1 MVKKTTPPEDQ
12 SPFKEEIMIDL
23 STAWLIND
31 NTLEPQPERYTS
43 PQERKFKSDKEFTD
57 LITTNTGLLFGKNTL
72 LIDAT
77 KSQLECYVLID
88 YTDPDAHLLHLV
100 DISLSKENFWQVF
113 ARVSKLFTMLTANN
127 YAFQITNLLGE
138 VILANKELY
147 DEVVALTGF
156 EEPEEAEGQQ
166 KEEADIDG
174 YFMSLLDHKP
184 YIMLISDDERREIA
198 DMRQTYPSNWGKSTV
213 SIVMQKY
220 MDEDVMYFLAS
231 PLYSDIEWN
240 YGKFAVEIK
249 PNAGNEKEKVKKST
263 EEDHLNGTQP
273 LVAEMYKRIKAE
285 LLKED
290 AGLEFNPK
298 SYYIA
303 MRKAKNQA
311 FFHIKK
317 KSISVVVMYPDK
329 DTRKL
334 IKHQE
339 VKTLA
344 ESVQKYW
351 NGECCT
357 VVINKAEHLD
367 EVILLLKKLIK

>member
-1 MVKKTTPPEDQ
+1 MVKKTPPPEEQ
-12 SPFKEEIMIDL
+12 SPFKEDVAIDL
-23 STAWLIND
+23 SNAWLIND
-31 NTLEPQPERYTS
+31 NTLEPQPERYIS
-43 PQERKFKSDKEFTD
+43 PEERKFKSEKEFTD
-57 LITTNTGLLFGKNTL
+57 LITANTGLLFGKNTI

-88 YTDPDAHLLHLV
+88 YTDPDEHLIHLV

-113 ARVSKLFTMLTANN
+113 ARVSKLFTMLTASN
-127 YAFQITNLLGE
+127 YNFQFAQLLAYIIAE
-138 VILANKELY
+138 NKELY
-147 DEVVALTGF
+147 DEVVILSGF
-156 EEPEEAEGQQ
+156 EEQVVEEGEE
-166 KEEADIDG
+166 KEQADIEG
-174 YFMSLLDHKP
+174 YLQYLFNRKP
-184 YIMLISDDERREIA
+184 FIMLVSDEERKEINE
-198 DMRQTYPSNWGKSTV
+198 MRQTYPTNWGKSTV
-213 SIVMQKY
+213 SVVMQKFT
-220 MDEDVMYFLAS
+220 DEGVMYFLAS
-231 PLYSDIEWN
+231 PMYSQIEWG
-240 YGKFAVEIK
+240 YGKSVVEVK
-249 PNAGNEKEKVKKST
+249 TLPVNEKEKLKKST

-273 LVAEMYKRIKAE
+273 VVQEMYKRIKAE
-285 LLKED
+285 LLQED

-303 MRKAKNQA
+303 MRKGKNLA
-311 FFHIKK
+311 LFHIKK
-317 KSISVVVMYPDK
+317 KLISVVVMYAEK

-344 ESVQKYW
+344 ESVQKFW

>member
-12 SPFKEEIMIDL
+12 SPFKEEIVIDL

-43 PQERKFKSDKEFTD
+43 PQERKFKSDKEFAD

-72 LIDAT
+72 LIDAS
-77 KSQLECYVLID
+77 KSQLECFVLID
-88 YTDPDAHLLHLV
+88 YTDPDSHLLLLV

-147 DEVVALTGF
+147 DEVVTLTGF
-156 EEPEEAEGQQ
+156 EEQEVEEGEE
-166 KEEADIDG
+166 KEVADIDG
-174 YFMSLLDHKP
+174 YFMHLLDRKP
-184 YIMLISDDERREIA
+184 YILLISDDERREIA

-220 MDEDVMYFLAS
+220 MDEDVMYFLTS
-231 PLYSDIEWN
+231 PLYSQIEWS
-240 YGKFAVEIK
+240 YGKFAVEVK
-249 PNAGNEKEKVKKST
+249 SNPTNEKEKLKKST
-263 EEDHLNGTQP
+263 EEDHLQGTQP
-273 LVAEMYKRIKAE
+273 VVQEMYKKLKAD

-290 AGLEFNPK
+290 GGLEFNPK

-303 MRKAKNQA
+303 MRKGKNLA

-317 KSISVVVMYPDK
+317 KTISVVVMYPEK

-344 ESVQKYW
+344 ESVQKFW